1 MKRLTSA
8 TGAGIAVLS
17 LSLALAGCGS
27 DSKTASSSS
36 ESATSSSA
44 EASTSVE
51 SSASTPAPAPGTNK
65 TIVDYIKENN
75 ITEMAMKRGDPGPD
89 INVPSPPDWAP
100 RQGELPPGTYGAI
113 VYTKSAM
120 PKNPPR
126 ILALLSKLTG
136 NVDPAE
142 ILKYAPGELNNLPG
156 FVANGPVQTTKL
168 SGFDSVQL
176 SGVSTDGEKKGNI
189 AQKTV
194 VIPDGDAV
202 YVLQFN
208 AISDE
213 SEAAILGD
221 AMNII
226 DTRTTITP

>member
-8 TGAGIAVLS
+8 TGAGIAVLT

-27 DSKTASSSS
+27 DSKTASSSEAS
-36 ESATSSSA
+36 SGASSAATSSSA
-44 EASTSVE
+44 EET
-51 SSASTPAPAPGTNK
+51 APAKGTNK

-75 ITEMAMKRGDPGPD
+75 ITEMAVKRGDAGPN

-100 RQGELPPGTYGAI
+100 KQGGLPAGTYGAI
-113 VYTKSAM
+113 VYAKSAV
-120 PKNPPR
+120 PTNPPR
-126 ILALLSKLTG
+126 ILALLSRLTG

-156 FVANGPVQTTKL
+156 FVANGPVQTAKL
-168 SGFDSVQL
+168 SGFDAVQL
-176 SGVSTDGEKKGNI
+176 SGVSTDGDKKGMI

-194 VIPDGDAV
+194 VIPQGDAI

-208 AISDE
+208 AIADE
-213 SEAAILGD
+213 SEAGILGD
-221 AMNII
+221 AMNVI
-226 DTRTTITP
+226 DTQTTITP